1 MKTADSR
8 EHAGPVTQG
17 RIIYSGALRF
27 NDVNGVYN
35 VIDMSEE
42 DRVIEFLRG
51 FVKREGTTPSVRK
64 LCREVNMTPPAFY
77 RRFGSLEKLCEK
89 AGVEIDQGT
98 KARLRLSMKA
108 TRKRIRKAEKKR
120 VQSPHAPPT
129 VESQNIEMET
139 ESTFEKL
146 QQGLKDKEAAQ
157 DSIKENA
164 RNFAEELKTLA
175 LTGHPDVN
183 GPILE
188 ALGEVM
194 PSVLF
199 YKYDIAASVPD
210 LLAAN
215 DVLHQVH
222 EERKKLTDEEK
233 KNATE
238 RADIAKEWERL
249 KRDSDKAS
257 LLEHVEKLEWQMKV
271 GINRFNE
278 TYDALKRFRV
288 TFRELWKIASKCPN
302 CPETF
307 MQNMMASH
315 GDILEWITSGKYT
328 RLSFETEGTSRLGR
342 QT

>member
-1 MKTADSR
+1 MTLTSEVEK
-8 EHAGPVTQG
+8 
-17 RIIYSGALRF
+17 ALDFARRYHQETG
-27 NDVNGVYN
+27 N
-35 VIDMSEE
+35 I
-42 DRVIEFLRG
+42 
-51 FVKREGTTPSVRK
+51 PSVRRV
-64 LCREVNMTPPAFY
+64 CREANLTPPRFY
-77 RRFGSLEKLCEK
+77 RVFKNLEGFCER
-89 AGVEIDQGT
+89 AGIKIDRETLVRIKGT
-98 KARLRLSMKA
+98 RKA
-108 TRKRIRKAEKKR
+108 TKRRTREKR
-120 VQSPHAPPT
+120 RQLPRDPNPPAPPT

-157 DSIKENA
+157 GSIRENA
-164 RNFAEELKTLA
+164 RKFAEEFKTLA

-199 YKYDIAASVPD
+199 YKYDIAADIQD
-210 LLAAN
+210 LLSAN
-215 DVLHQVH
+215 DVLHQVQ
-222 EERKKLTDEEK
+222 EERKKLNDEEK

-257 LLEHVEKLEWQMKV
+257 LLEHVEKLEWQRKV
-271 GINRFNE
+271 NTNRFNE

-288 TFRELWKIASKCPN
+288 TFRELWKIASKCPD
-302 CPETF
+302 CPKTF

-328 RLSFETEGTSRLGR
+328 RLSFETEDKPRLPGR
-342 QT
+342 T